1 MPSLDTSAV
10 AQRKD
15 SYSQQRIYSIPSNE
29 ANPCVA
35 LDLIDCRANDVFV
48 VGSFNGW
55 QVGATPMMALG
66 EGMWGVR
73 LELPPGRYEY
83 QFVVDGRRMPDP
95 TAEESASNDSGGV
108 NSVLIVRP
116 EPMR

>member
-1 MPSLDTSAV
+1 MLTTDASAV
-10 AQRKD
+10 ARHKGNLPQP
-15 SYSQQRIYSIPSNE
+15 RIYSVPSDE

-35 LDLIDCRANDVFV
+35 LDLVDCRANDVFV

-55 QVGATPMMALG
+55 QVGATPMMPLG

-95 TAEESASNDSGGV
+95 TAEETARNDSSGV

-116 EPMR
+116 EPMA